1 MKIKVLVL
9 GLVFSLLI
17 CSGNIMAKERRGAE
31 VVITKTDGQKIK
43 GELIAVKASSLLLL
57 DSRSATDLSVD
68 VNGIRAIRI
77 VRKPQF
83 WLAGITFAIGAGLGY
98 DAAKGDGL
106 SSANSM
112 VDGVLYGIAL
122 GIPTILLSGIDQ
134 TIQIEG
140 KSPGEIKAIMEKL
153 SRKARVTDFQ

>member
-31 VVITKTDGQKIK
+31 VVITKIDGQQLK

-68 VNGIRAIRI
+68 VNDFRAIRI
-77 VRKPQF
+77 VRKPRF

-98 DAAKGDGL
+98 DAAKRDGL

-112 VDGVLYGIAL
+112 VDGVLYGIAV

-134 TIQIEG
+134 TIQIAG
-140 KSPGEIKAIMEKL
+140 KSPGEIKAIKEKL
-153 SRKARVTDFQ
+153 RKKARVTDFQ